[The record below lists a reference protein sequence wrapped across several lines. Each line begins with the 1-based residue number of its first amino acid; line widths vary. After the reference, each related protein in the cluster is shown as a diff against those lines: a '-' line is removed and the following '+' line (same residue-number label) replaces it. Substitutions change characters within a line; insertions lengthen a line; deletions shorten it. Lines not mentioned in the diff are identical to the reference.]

1 MGFAFAHPTAR
12 GSRIAQIVETDNA
25 ESPRMVYINPI
36 REQPYTYDMYIYD
49 KSRQGIIY
57 LTVSIYW
64 LPPSFDD
71 FCNLRDYELSKTGA
85 K

>member
-1 MGFAFAHPTAR
+1 
-12 GSRIAQIVETDNA
+12 
-25 ESPRMVYINPI
+25 
-36 REQPYTYDMYIYD
+36 MYIHN

-71 FCNLRDYELSKTGA
+71 LGNLRDYDMSKTGA